1 MTRQQ
6 DLTAANGRIANALVT
21 RAGGLASQAFR
32 NLGSWRDDDIDRYLS
47 QIAPALSGIKRE
59 SAKSTIAFYKQI
71 ALETGQDF
79 TQPVITASDIAT
91 KTLRN
96 GVDTSMVYRRP
107 FVDMRTAL
115 SKGKNVSEAIEA
127 GARRAN
133 SLASTEVQLARR
145 GAGLKAR
152 SANDNIVGYVRT
164 LTGLENCGLCYVAS
178 TQRYTRGNLLP
189 IHPGCDCGEMPIY
202 GNQDPGQVI
211 NDIRLEAA
219 HENVQQRF
227 GISDRGGR
235 EIDYRKIQIQ
245 EHGEMGPVLTV
256 RGNSFSGTDNLEFK
270 QEKYTSID
278 NLVSDADSI
287 ATDIDITYDYKAPK
301 EANGNVPMQVL
312 MEKSGKGGKP
322 TVVNSVSDLSE
333 NQVWYRGASNDNIDG
348 FVNKDR
354 HRIGLGVYGDGY
366 YFAETLDTAESY
378 ARMSQGKVM
387 KAGLKP
393 NAKIFEI
400 ERVVQGQ
407 GSDIAS
413 EAADKLNFYVN
424 GKFPSEAEEAI
435 AENYFAND
443 TDAFTTDLIL
453 QGYDGFRIKQTPTA
467 SKESY
472 LVVFN
477 RQAMEVVDG

>member
-32 NLGSWRDDDIDRYLS
+32 NLGSWRDDDIERYLS

-59 SAKSTIAFYKQI
+59 AAKSTIAFYKQI
-71 ALETGQDF
+71 ALDTGQDF

-91 KTLRN
+91 QTLRN

-115 SKGKNVSEAIEA
+115 SKGKTVGEAIEA

-133 SLASTEVQLARR
+133 YLASTEVQLARR

-178 TQRYTRGNLLP
+178 TQRYTRGDLLP

-202 GNQDPGQVI
+202 GDQDPGQVI

-256 RGNSFSGTDNLEFK
+256 RSNSFTNPARADVDPVSYLDLSDEAINELEQAEGAKLRLTDDEASTLVNYKGNEAYLVNDALRTGNYVDDWNPQITALDNIVEKAPPLER
-270 QEKYTSID
+270 
-278 NLVSDADSI
+278 
-287 ATDIDITYDYKAPK
+287 DITVGRYLKGNQAISNMEVGQVFEDKAYMSTSLSAKEINKQGWGTQNARMDIEVPK
-301 EANGNVPMQVL
+301 GQ
-312 MEKSGKGGKP
+312 KGIFLDGALG
-322 TVVNSVSDLSE
+322 DLSE
-333 NQVWYRGASNDNIDG
+333 IPEEREFLLPRNTKLELTGKITETVRVGS
-348 FVNKDR
+348 KDR
-354 HRIGLGVYGDGY
+354 TVNV
-366 YFAETLDTAESY
+366 FKF
-378 ARMSQGKVM
+378 KVV
-387 KAGLKP
+387 P
-393 NAKIFEI
+393 N
-400 ERVVQGQ
+400 G
-407 GSDIAS
+407 
-413 EAADKLNFYVN
+413 
-424 GKFPSEAEEAI
+424 
-435 AENYFAND
+435 
-443 TDAFTTDLIL
+443 
-453 QGYDGFRIKQTPTA
+453 
-467 SKESY
+467 
-472 LVVFN
+472 
-477 RQAMEVVDG
+477 